1 MSALSGMRADGLRDP
16 IRGFA
21 DLGGG
26 FSRMTRRVDGWKMG
40 GAIEESIDPTY
51 GCHNYFLN

>member
-1 MSALSGMRADGLRDP
+1 MRADGLRDP